1 MSIIKYNPNLIDDV
15 FNNFWGDDFPIR
27 SSISRNIPAVD
38 IYDDKENVY
47 VDCSLNGMSEDDI
60 SCEIENGI
68 LTLKGN
74 SEKKKEIDE
83 KNYYRKE
90 ISMGGFIRQIALP
103 VEVDSDKAEAV
114 FSKGLLKVTI
124 PKSEKTKAK
133 KINIKH

>member
-1 MSIIKYNPNLIDDV
+1 MSIIKYNPSLIDDI
-15 FNNFWGDDFPIR
+15 FDDFWGGNLPTR

-38 IYDDKENVY
+38 IYDDKENIY
-47 VDCSLNGMSEDDI
+47 IDCSLNGISPEDV

-90 ISMGGFIRQIALP
+90 ISMGGFMRQIALP

-114 FSKGLLKVTI
+114 FNKGLLKITV

-133 KINIKH
+133 KIDIKH